1 MKKAFFGTAGL
12 LLVSKGL
19 FVMSGVIFARY
30 LGPVEYGLYGFAL
43 SIITLA
49 MLPVTAGLPNLLI
62 REIANFQLKKK
73 WGLLVGVINWSRAYV
88 LLLSISI
95 VVIMYVGLYFSFFDS
110 IVAALLG
117 TALWLIPLNGLLTH
131 QSAVLNGFRQPMLA
145 QLPTQILAPI
155 ITLFT
160 LFFFLFFNV
169 KLDANK
175 LVHISII
182 ATTCA
187 FLLSVFLLKRTQGL
201 YIIQAETKYK
211 IKSWHRSLLPFT
223 LMAFIST
230 LNTELASILVGWL
243 VDLESVA
250 YFKVAMQ
257 AVALI
262 SLGLTAINAVIM
274 PDIARS
280 YKESDINVT
289 QSLLKKS
296 VRISVIVS
304 LPIIFILY
312 FFGELLILTL
322 FGREYLESYSILVI
336 LCIGQVVNVFMGS
349 VGAVL
354 YMTNNENSALK
365 ILLLS
370 LIINILLL
378 VILIPLYG
386 AKGAACGISISM
398 VVWNILMA
406 YNVKKLT
413 NLRTWLQ

>member
-1 MKKAFFGTAGL
+1 
-12 LLVSKGL
+12 
-19 FVMSGVIFARY
+19 
-30 LGPVEYGLYGFAL
+30 
-43 SIITLA
+43 
-49 MLPVTAGLPNLLI
+49 
-62 REIANFQLKKK
+62 
-73 WGLLVGVINWSRAYV
+73 
-88 LLLSISI
+88 
-95 VVIMYVGLYFSFFDS
+95 
-110 IVAALLG
+110 
-117 TALWLIPLNGLLTH
+117 
-131 QSAVLNGFRQPMLA
+131 
-145 QLPTQILAPI
+145 
-155 ITLFT
+155 
-160 LFFFLFFNV
+160 
-169 KLDANK
+169 
-175 LVHISII
+175 
-182 ATTCA
+182 
-187 FLLSVFLLKRTQGL
+187 
-201 YIIQAETKYK
+201 
-211 IKSWHRSLLPFT
+211 
-223 LMAFIST
+223 
-230 LNTELASILVGWL
+230 
-243 VDLESVA
+243 
-250 YFKVAMQ
+250 
-257 AVALI
+257 
-262 SLGLTAINAVIM
+262 LGLTAINAVIM

>member
-1 MKKAFFGTAGL
+1 
-12 LLVSKGL
+12 
-19 FVMSGVIFARY
+19 
-30 LGPVEYGLYGFAL
+30 
-43 SIITLA
+43 
-49 MLPVTAGLPNLLI
+49 
-62 REIANFQLKKK
+62 
-73 WGLLVGVINWSRAYV
+73 
-88 LLLSISI
+88 
-95 VVIMYVGLYFSFFDS
+95 
-110 IVAALLG
+110 
-117 TALWLIPLNGLLTH
+117 
-131 QSAVLNGFRQPMLA
+131 
-145 QLPTQILAPI
+145 
-155 ITLFT
+155 
-160 LFFFLFFNV
+160 
-169 KLDANK
+169 
-175 LVHISII
+175 
-182 ATTCA
+182 
-187 FLLSVFLLKRTQGL
+187 
-201 YIIQAETKYK
+201 
-211 IKSWHRSLLPFT
+211 
-223 LMAFIST
+223 MAFIST

>member
-1 MKKAFFGTAGL
+1 VSPIIKAFFGTAGL
-12 LLVSKGL
+12 LLVNKAL
-19 FVMSGVIFARY
+19 LVISGVIFARY
-30 LGPVEYGLYGFAL
+30 LGPVEYGLYGFTL

-49 MLPVTAGLPNLLI
+49 IIPVTAGLPNLLI
-62 REIANFQLKKK
+62 REIANFQLEKK

-88 LLLSISI
+88 LTLSISI
-95 VVIMYVGLYFSFFDS
+95 VVIIYVGLYLVLFDS
-110 IVAALLG
+110 IVSVLIW
-117 TALWLIPLNGLLTH
+117 TAVWLIPLNGFLTH
-131 QSAVLNGFRQPMLA
+131 QSAILNGFRQPILA
-145 QLPTQILAPI
+145 QLPTQILAPV
-155 ITLFT
+155 ITLII
-160 LFFFLFFNV
+160 LFFFLLFNI
-169 KLDANK
+169 KLNANK
-175 LVHISII
+175 LVNISVI

-187 FLLSVFLLKRTQGL
+187 FLLSFFLLKRTQKL
-201 YIIQAETKYK
+201 YINKAETKYR
-211 IKSWHRSLLPFT
+211 IKSWHHSLLPFT

-406 YNVKKLT
+406 YNVKKT
-413 NLRTWLQ
+413 N